1 MKRRPIFLLVA
12 ASLFSY
18 FPLMLLWRFADGAS
32 VRPVEWVLDFAL
44 PLALIVSLVR
54 VTRVGW
60 YTLVAYVALLG
71 IRDLRDYYGTSA
83 RGVVSLV
90 THLAIYAVS
99 IAYFIHPRVRRL
111 YFDPKMHWWKTKP
124 RFDTHAAAL
133 CRLSTGAWTYP
144 VLRNLS
150 AGGCFLETSVAP
162 STGEIVEVRIP
173 VPFAAEVAVLRSRGE
188 VRWISRKADKIGYGV
203 KFLDMPQSN
212 EKALR
217 RYLNVL

>member
-1 MKRRPIFLLVA
+1 MKRRPIFLLIA

-18 FPLMLLWRFADGAS
+18 FPVMLLWRFLDGGT
-32 VRPVEWVLDFAL
+32 VRPVEWVLDLVVPVAL
-44 PLALIVSLVR
+44 VVSLVR

-60 YTLVAYVALLG
+60 YTLIAYIALLG
-71 IRDLRDYYGTSA
+71 IRDLRDYYGTSV
-83 RGVVSLV
+83 RGVASLL
-90 THLAIYAVS
+90 THLSIYVVS

-133 CRLSTGAWTYP
+133 CRLSTGHWTYP

-150 AGGCFLETSVAP
+150 AGGCFLETGVAP

-173 VPFAAEVAVLRSRGE
+173 VPFAADVAVLQSRGE
-188 VRWISRKADKIGYGV
+188 VRWVSRKADRIGYGV
-203 KFLDMPQSN
+203 KFLEMPATN
-212 EKALR
+212 RRTLR

>member
-1 MKRRPIFLLVA
+1 MKRRPIFLVIA
-12 ASLFSY
+12 AGLFGY
-18 FPLMLLWRFADGAS
+18 FPVVLAIRFLDGAT
-32 VRPVEWVLDFAL
+32 VRPVEWVLDFAI
-44 PLALIVSLVR
+44 PLGLIVSLVR

-60 YTLVAYVALLG
+60 YTLIAYIALLG

-83 RGVVSLV
+83 RGVASLL

-99 IAYFIHPRVRRL
+99 IVYFIHPRVRRL

-133 CRLSTGAWTYP
+133 CRLSTGHWTYP

-150 AGGCFLETSVAP
+150 SGGCFLEAAVPP

-173 VPFAAEVAVLRSRGE
+173 VPFAAEVAVLHSRGE
-188 VRWISRKADKIGYGV
+188 VRWVSRKADRIGYGV
-203 KFLDMPQSN
+203 KFLEMPAGN
-212 EKALR
+212 RRTLR
-217 RYLNVL
+217 RYLAVL